1 MPDPGYDIPAR
12 IGDPEAAIAT
22 PALILDLDQLEANID
37 RMRADA
43 RRLGV
48 DLRAHAKMHK
58 SADIARLQM
67 TRGGAAGVCCQK
79 LSEAE
84 ALIRAGITDILLTNE
99 LVGAARFARLVRLAQ
114 SARIAACADHPVQVA
129 QASQAVIEA
138 RAAGAP
144 DDLELELL
152 VEMDCGG
159 GRCGTPDTAATLALA
174 QTIADSPG
182 LRFGGLHSYY
192 GSAQHVADPAERDRL
207 LALSIARTAEARDA
221 ILAAGLPCPRITG
234 AGTGSYETE
243 GASGVYTEIQ
253 PGSYAVMDADYNRIR
268 RADGSPP
275 GGFGQALFVLATV
288 ISTPVP
294 GRAVCDAGLKALAV
308 DSGPPVAHGV
318 PGVSVRAVSDEH
330 CTLDDPEG
338 RLQLGDM
345 IRLIPGHCDPTCNL
359 HDWYA
364 GLRGGRVEAL
374 WPVTARGKVF

>member
-1 MPDPGYDIPAR
+1 MPEPGYDIPAR
-12 IGDPEAAIAT
+12 IGDPVDAIAT
-22 PALILDLDQLEANID
+22 PALILDLDVFEANLD

-43 RRLGV
+43 ERLGV

-67 TRGGAAGVCCQK
+67 TRGGAVGVCCQK
-79 LSEAE
+79 VSEAE
-84 ALIRAGITDILLTNE
+84 ALIREGIADILVTNE
-99 LVGAARFARLVRLAQ
+99 VVGAARLARLVRLAQ
-114 SARIAACADHPVQVA
+114 MARIAVIADHPEAVA
-129 QASQAVIEA
+129 ALSRAVLAA
-138 RAAGAP
+138 REAGAP
-144 DDLELELL
+144 GDLEVEVL
-152 VEMDCGG
+152 VEMECGG
-159 GRCGTPDTAATLALA
+159 NRCGTIGTAATVALA
-174 QTIADSPG
+174 EAIAASPG
-182 LRFGGLHSYY
+182 LRFGGLHSYF
-192 GSAQHVADPAERDRL
+192 GSAQHVADPQERAGL
-207 LALSIARTAEARDA
+207 LARSTALTAEARDA
-221 ILAAGLPCPRITG
+221 ILAAGLPCPRVTG
-234 AGTGSYETE
+234 AGTGTYETE

-253 PGSYAVMDADYNRIR
+253 PGSYAVMDADYNRVR

-288 ISTPVP
+288 ISTPAP

-318 PGVSVRAVSDEH
+318 PGVAVGKVSDEH

-338 RLQLGDM
+338 RLKLGDM

-364 GLRGGRVEAL
+364 GLRGGLVETL